1 MPRRMPQAGIVEP
14 IIRGAG
20 PEFGARL
27 GPWEKLR
34 DIIEALD
41 TNDLI
46 KPLKLKPVAGE
57 ELLWSAAPHSQFG
70 ITAVLVEGA
79 SVHYQKEQNLEAGRV
94 LIQAITQFYSGL
106 RVE

>member
-1 MPRRMPQAGIVEP
+1 M
-14 IIRGAG
+14 
-20 PEFGARL
+20 

-46 KPLKLKPVAGE
+46 KPLKLKPVANE
-57 ELLWSAAPHSQFG
+57 ELLWSAAPHQQFG